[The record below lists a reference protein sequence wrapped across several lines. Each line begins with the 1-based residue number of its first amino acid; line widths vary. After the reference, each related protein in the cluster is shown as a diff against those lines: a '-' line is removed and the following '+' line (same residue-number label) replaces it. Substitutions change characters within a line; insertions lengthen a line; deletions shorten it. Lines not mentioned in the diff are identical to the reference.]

1 MNTPDI
7 KLTQSRAL
15 PSKRE
20 VDTLAH
26 WVMLL
31 PIEGWERLDDALPYG
46 EVLKRRYERQP
57 AERRKQ
63 RCLAVD
69 LPNPR
74 ASHVAFACVPAEI
87 GAFELLTLAR
97 QLVAPHVALEASA
110 LGVCVCGFEEAAAER
125 MTEALLTAALAAS
138 TEMPRFTAKK
148 TMPARLERIEIYGCE
163 ATHGFERSYAEA
175 EGNGLARQLTGLP
188 ANELTPG
195 HYRRWVTALAKGEGW
210 HLEFLDLT
218 ALARRKAGAF
228 LAVAQ
233 GSPEPDAGIVHLKY
247 GPPRAAS
254 INKTTGSSGLAL
266 CGKGICFDT
275 GGVNLK
281 PANFMLGMHK
291 DMQGSA
297 VALGTLLALTRLK
310 VPFPIE
316 CWLALATNHIGPS
329 AYKPNDVVTAMDGT
343 TIEIV
348 NTDAEGRMVLC
359 DTLTL
364 ASRAKPALIIDFATL
379 TGACK
384 RALGNSYSGVFT
396 NRPEYYATLIEA
408 GRESGERVWP
418 FPLDPDYDEA
428 LESTVADI
436 KQCAEDAPADHILAA
451 RFLQRF
457 VKDGIPWIHIDLS
470 SGTHKGGLAHIPSD
484 ITGFGVRLALHL
496 LLDKGILG
504 QAAQVPKPRSVRP

>member
-1 MNTPDI
+1 MTPPAI
-7 KLTQSRAL
+7 SLSQSRAL

-20 VDTLAH
+20 LDALPH

-31 PIEGWERLDDALPYG
+31 PQDGWDRIGAEIPYG
-46 EVLKRRYERQP
+46 EILKRRYDRQP
-57 AERRKQ
+57 AERRKE
-63 RCLAVD
+63 RCLEID
-69 LPNPR
+69 LPNPSSGHVSF
-74 ASHVAFACVPAEI
+74 ASVPAGI

-97 QLVAPHVALEASA
+97 RLVAPHVVLQASA
-110 LGVCVCGFEEAAAER
+110 LGVCVWGFDEASAER
-125 MTEALLTAALAAS
+125 MSEALVAAALAS
-138 TEMPRFTAKK
+138 QTEMPRFTAKK
-148 TMPARLERIEIYGCE
+148 PAPVKIGRLEIYGFE
-163 ATHGFERSYAEA
+163 AAHGFMRSFAEA

-188 ANELTPG
+188 ANELTPA
-195 HYRRWVTALAKGEGW
+195 HYRQWVAELAKGEGW
-210 HLEFLDLT
+210 QMEFLDVKALT
-218 ALARRKAGAF
+218 RLKAGAF

-233 GSPEPDAGIVHLKY
+233 GSPEPDAGIMHLRY
-247 GPPRAAS
+247 SPARAAPS
-254 INKTTGSSGLAL
+254 PALAL

-297 VALGTLLALTRLK
+297 VALGTLLALTRLQ
-310 VPFPIE
+310 VPFPVE
-316 CWLALATNHIGPS
+316 CWLALATNHIGPK
-329 AYKPNDVVTAMDGT
+329 AYKPNDVVTALDGT

-359 DTLTL
+359 DTLCL

-384 RALGNSYSGVFT
+384 RALGNAYSGVFT
-396 NRPEYYATLIEA
+396 NRPEYYPTLIQA
-408 GRESGERVWP
+408 GRESGERIWP

-428 LESTVADI
+428 LESTVADV

-470 SGTHKGGLAHIPSD
+470 SGTHKDGLAHIPSD
-484 ITGFGVRLALHL
+484 ITGFGVRLMLHL
-496 LLDKGILG
+496 LLDQGLLG
-504 QAAQVPKPRSVRP
+504 RLPEEPSRS